1 MKLIQMKFKFNIF
14 FIIITI
20 ICFACNIEST
30 NQPIQKKIPTFSI
43 NSLDKTTK
51 ISIDQ
56 YKNTPIVLNFWYP
69 SCPPCKIEISYLQQ
83 LYEEL
88 DGSVQFIGVQ
98 QIGIDSPQD
107 GLIFIE
113 ENGITYPI
121 GIGTS
126 ETLLDYKIS
135 SYPTTIFIDK
145 NHKIKYRHEGPL
157 SLKSLRTKIN
167 QLIN

>member
-1 MKLIQMKFKFNIF
+1 MNPKATTVSHVWGSKD
-14 FIIITI
+14 
-20 ICFACNIEST
+20 
-30 NQPIQKKIPTFSI
+30 
-43 NSLDKTTK
+43 SLDATANKLEELKKQGVTEVNG
-51 ISIDQ
+51 IPIDQ

-113 ENGITYPI
+113 KNGITYPI

-145 NHKIKYRHEGPL
+145 NHRIKYRHEGPL
-157 SLKSLRTKIN
+157 SLRSLRTKIN